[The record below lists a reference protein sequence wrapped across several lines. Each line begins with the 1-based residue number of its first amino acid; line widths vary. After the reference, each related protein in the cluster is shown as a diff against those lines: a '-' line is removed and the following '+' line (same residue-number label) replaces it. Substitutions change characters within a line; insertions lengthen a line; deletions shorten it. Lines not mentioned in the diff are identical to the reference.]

1 MSRNGVDRTQARFG
15 EKPIPTLAEVL
26 LILEQRTDLTPRQRT
41 DLCSA
46 VRGVGR
52 ALGLPLESTPARL
65 DQLRRQLARVRPTA
79 HGFSK
84 SRWTTVRSQFT
95 TALRLAGFELLPG
108 RSLAKLTEDWARLHE
123 QLPSK
128 MLRHSLSRLLHY
140 CSAQGLA
147 PEKVDDA
154 VFERFQVALLESS
167 LVKQP
172 EKIVQRS
179 KVCWNQ
185 AVDAVP
191 GWPQHELDIPSRR
204 NWYALPLAAFPASFA
219 ADVEAWLDRLGGSDL
234 TEDLPFRPVVP
245 SSLAKRRR
253 ELRQLASAL
262 VHQGRE
268 PASITSLRD
277 LVALDAARQALEYVM
292 ARTGGKPTS
301 QLASLSALLLGIARH
316 WVGVDAKHEAKLK
329 NLARRCR
336 PRRGGMAAKNRAML
350 RQFEDPD
357 TVLRLLTL
365 PAQLVKGLEKEPRLS
380 VHWARQVEM
389 AVAIELLL
397 VAPIRLGNLTNLN
410 LDRHLIRVGAGAAAR
425 LHLWV
430 PADEVKNNMDLEF
443 PLPAE
448 TMELIELYLTKA
460 RPVLEPR
467 PECRTLFV
475 GRAGGPRNQTA
486 LGTALTRLVE
496 RAVGVRVSPHQFRHL
511 AGFLYLRQNPGS
523 LEDVRALLGHH
534 DLATTA
540 RFYAGMEGIAAA
552 RAYDA
557 AVLRQRRDPA

>member
-1 MSRNGVDRTQARFG
+1 MSRNGAHRTQTRFG
-15 EKPIPTLAEVL
+15 EKPIPTLAEVVAT
-26 LILEQRTDLTPRQRT
+26 LEQRADLTPRQRG
-41 DLCSA
+41 DLRSA
-46 VRGVGR
+46 VRCIGR
-52 ALGLPLESTPARL
+52 TLGLPLESTPARL
-65 DQLRRQLARVRPTA
+65 DQLRHKLAQVQPAA
-79 HGFSK
+79 HGFSR
-84 SRWTTVRSQFT
+84 SRWSTLRSQFT

-108 RSLAKLTEDWARLHE
+108 RALSGLSEEWAELHAR
-123 QLPSK
+123 LPSK

-140 CSAQGLA
+140 SSAQGIAPADIDASVFTGFRTAMLENSLLA
-147 PEKVDDA
+147 NPEKT
-154 VFERFQVALLESS
+154 F
-167 LVKQP
+167 
-172 EKIVQRS
+172 QRS
-179 KVCWNQ
+179 LVCWNQ

-191 GWPQHELDIPSRR
+191 GWPQHKLAIASRR
-204 NWYALPLAAFPASFA
+204 NWYALPLAAFPASFG
-219 ADVEAWLDRLGGSDL
+219 ADVEAWLERLGGSDL
-234 TEDLPFRPVVP
+234 LEDLPFRPVVP

-262 VHQGRE
+262 VHRGSA
-268 PASITSLRD
+268 PADITSLRD
-277 LVALDAARQALEYVM
+277 LVALDAARQALEFVM
-292 ARTGGKPTS
+292 VRTGGKPTS
-301 QLASLSALLLGIARH
+301 QLASLSALLLSIARH
-316 WVGVDAKHEAKLK
+316 WVGVDAGHEAKLK

-350 RQFEDPD
+350 RQFEDHD

-389 AVAIELLL
+389 AMAIELLL
-397 VAPIRLGNLTNLN
+397 VAPIRLRNLVNLD

-448 TMELIELYLTKA
+448 TVELLELYLTKA

-467 PECRTLFV
+467 PACRMLFV
-475 GRAGGPRNQTA
+475 GLAGGLRNQTA
-486 LGTALTRLVE
+486 LGTTLTRLVE
-496 RAVGVRVSPHQFRHL
+496 REVGVRVSPHQFRHL
-511 AGFLYLRQNPGS
+511 AGFLYLRQNSGC

-557 AVLRQRRDPA
+557 AVLRQRHDS